1 MMESDPRLRM
11 NLISSADPEA
21 VPGSAFVEAHIGV
34 NRNPG
39 SKTEAFDPVIDKGFG
54 KQGGIALYKYCYI
67 DFGSGTDVA
76 QVLLITAKEL
86 PNFIRSIRR

>member
-1 MMESDPRLRM
+1 MEWDPRLRM

-34 NRNPG
+34 NRSPA
-39 SKTEAFDPVIDKGFG
+39 SKTEAFNQVLDKGFG

-67 DFGSGTDVA
+67 DFGSNTDVA
-76 QVLLITAKEL
+76 QIFSNYRKGIAEL
-86 PNFIRSIRR
+86 MRSIRR